1 MTSSTHDSN
10 GDATGD
16 PSGALQELAADIWTW
31 RAGQQPS
38 TGDDI
43 PRLPRPAGWL
53 PDFSAEAVAQAR
65 ARRQA
70 LADRWAA
77 LAVGGLD
84 VEAQVDHRL
93 LGSVLCR
100 VAWELDVLQSW
111 RRDPVFHVH
120 QALGPYYDLL
130 LPLPPFD
137 DLRAAAIESAI
148 EGVPRALDV
157 AQETLDEPT
166 GPLTTAAMA
175 LLDGVGDRLAQS
187 VNALVEHLPAGRRD
201 ELTAALPAAVAA
213 LDRFHTYLAGL
224 GDLSDVVGVGE
235 EALVWF
241 LRNVA
246 LMAETPAELV
256 SRARQEWERAVVW
269 ELIAKQRAQSAPPAH
284 LPATADEQIAREAA
298 AAAEVRAF
306 YESADL
312 LSQPDSLR
320 DYLNAALP
328 DYLAPLRFL
337 GVSDDL
343 TDDRRLDQDGVS
355 YVPPPG
361 ADLPYFYAANARDP
375 RAGIVH
381 EGAHYQ
387 QLAMSYGHP
396 NPVRRRYYDSTANE
410 GIAFYN
416 EEMLLQ
422 AGLFDDAPHTRAVIW
437 NFARLRALRVEA
449 DVHLAIGVMGLEE
462 TVDFFVQ
469 RVPMDRE
476 TAFEETSFY
485 AGNPGLALS
494 YQTGKLQLLS
504 LIAAAAGTE
513 GFSLRTIHDAVW
525 RDGNVPFSLLRWQ
538 LLGDRSVL
546 DAVDADPATGAPVPV
561 MMRP

>member
-1 MTSSTHDSN
+1 MTNSTTDPA
-10 GDATGD
+10 GD
-16 PSGALQELAADIWTW
+16 LRELAADIWAW
-31 RAGQQPS
+31 RAQQQPA

-53 PDFSAEAVAQAR
+53 PDFSADAVARAR
-65 ARRQA
+65 ARRQE

-77 LAVGGLD
+77 LDVSGLD
-84 VEAQVDHRL
+84 VEARVDHRL
-93 LGSVLCR
+93 VGSVLCR

-137 DLRAAAIESAI
+137 DERAGSLATAIES
-148 EGVPRALDV
+148 VPRALEA
-157 AQETLDEPT
+157 AQASLDEPT
-166 GPLTTAAMA
+166 GPLTAAALA
-175 LLDGVGDRLAQS
+175 LLDGVGERLEQS
-187 VNALVEHLPAGRRD
+187 VHALVEHLPGGGRDR
-201 ELTAALPAAVAA
+201 LIAALPAAVAG
-213 LDRFHTYLAGL
+213 LDAFRDHLAGL
-224 GDLSDVVGVGE
+224 DGLSDEVGVGE

-269 ELIAKQRAQSAPPAH
+269 EVIAKQRAQSAPPAP
-284 LPATADEQIAREAA
+284 LPVTADEQIAREAA
-298 AAAEVRAF
+298 SAAEVRAF

-312 LSQPDSLR
+312 LTQPDSLR

-328 DYLAPLRFL
+328 DYVAPLRFL

-343 TDDRRLDQDGVS
+343 TDDHRLDQNGVS
-355 YVPPPG
+355 YVPAPG
-361 ADLPYFYAANARDP
+361 PDLPYFYAANARDP

-387 QLAMSYGHP
+387 QLAISYGHP

-449 DVHLAIGVMGLEE
+449 DVHLAIGAMGLDE

-513 GFSLRTIHDAVW
+513 GFSLRALHDAVW

-538 LLGDRSVL
+538 LLGDRTVL
-546 DAVDADPATGAPVPV
+546 DVIDADPATGAPVPV
-561 MMRP
+561 RMGP